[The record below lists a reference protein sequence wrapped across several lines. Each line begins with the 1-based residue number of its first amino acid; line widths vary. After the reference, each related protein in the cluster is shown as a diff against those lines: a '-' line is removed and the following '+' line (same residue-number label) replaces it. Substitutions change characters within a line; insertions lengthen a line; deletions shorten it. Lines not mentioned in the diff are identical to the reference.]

1 MKTIAVVTMN
11 TESRPAS
18 RGSRGEL
25 EPGCLRFS
33 SPTLSSDGTSLCVGP
48 AGPRPEAEEV
58 RGSPVL
64 VCCVDAVVSDSDCLW
79 MVEVWAVELLSC
91 TVWAGRDEKVVR
103 GSVVSGAL
111 PSVVVWM
118 GCGGVELCAPGV
130 DERLSVGAEAVAAAG
145 LALVTTGISVCGDV
159 ATVTLAV

>member
-33 SPTLSSDGTSLCVGP
+33 SPTFSSDGTSSCVGP
-48 AGPRPEAEEV
+48 ARPRPGAEEV

-91 TVWAGRDEKVVR
+91 SVWAGRDEKVVR

-111 PSVVVWM
+111 PSVVWM
-118 GCGGVELCAPGV
+118 CGGGVELCAPGV

-145 LALVTTGISVCGDV
+145 LALVTTGISVCEDV